1 MAHEVLRLALHFEHS
16 VQVLR
21 YSTWEVEEAEVSE
34 AFLARVGLCVP
45 CLASQSLCDGRPGD
59 GAKADCGRHLSARLQ
74 DPFVRYP
81 VRGRRILAW
90 LARAR
95 GTPTDHGR

>member
-45 CLASQSLCDGRPGD
+45 CLAPEPLRW
-59 GAKADCGRHLSARLQ
+59 SARRRRQSRLWSTSFCQ
-74 DPFVRYP
+74 TPDPFVRYP

>member
-34 AFLARVGLCVP
+34 AFLARVGLCEP
-45 CLASQSLCDGRPGD
+45 CLAPCQISGTVPKDLGMVGPRRPRQMKGHRTHSSDHWSL
-59 GAKADCGRHLSARLQ
+59 RHLHFRNQRLISRPSQ
-74 DPFVRYP
+74 TV
-81 VRGRRILAW
+81 
-90 LARAR
+90 
-95 GTPTDHGR
+95 